1 MNVMNGCYQN
11 MVIKKK
17 VPIEEEDSIERID
30 PLLHDADIGTE
41 YNSDNDENESGE
53 KGINK
58 LTDLINAINKVLHSS
73 DKKRKGN
80 INIRQE
86 IGIAKGQAINAYLE
100 QEYNTRIELWDIL
113 AANVLDLSQSVD
125 SHGFDTSAEALKG
138 LNTTVELNE
147 LRGTNLNRGLK

>member
-1 MNVMNGCYQN
+1 MTT
-11 MVIKKK
+11 KKLK
-17 VPIEEEDSIERID
+17 LSENEEEFSSMEKID
-30 PLLHDADIGTE
+30 PLMHDADVGTD
-41 YNSDNDENESGE
+41 YNEDNESSESGE

-73 DKKRKGN
+73 DKARKGN
-80 INIRQE
+80 INSRQE
-86 IGIAKGQAINAYLE
+86 MGIARGQAINAYLE
-100 QEYNTRIELWDIL
+100 QEYNTRIELWDSL
-113 AANVLDLSQSVD
+113 ARNVLDLSQSVD